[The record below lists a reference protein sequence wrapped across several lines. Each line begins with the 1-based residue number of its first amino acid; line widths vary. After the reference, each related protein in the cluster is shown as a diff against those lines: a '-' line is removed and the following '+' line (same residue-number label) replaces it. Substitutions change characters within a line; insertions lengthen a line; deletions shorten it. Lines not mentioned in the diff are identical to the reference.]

1 MIDMNLK
8 NLRKKHN
15 LSQEKLA
22 EKLGVSRQ
30 AVAKWEN
37 GDALPDIINCQKLS
51 ELYKVSIDELV
62 NCEINVDEVNGTE
75 KDGRHIFGAVTV
87 GERGQIVIP
96 IKAREVFD
104 IHPGD
109 KILILGDE
117 AQGIALVKL
126 KWISEF
132 TNKIFPKKGDTEE

>member
-51 ELYKVSIDELV
+51 ELYKISIDELV
-62 NCEINVDEVNGTE
+62 NCEINVD
-75 KDGRHIFGAVTV
+75 
-87 GERGQIVIP
+87 
-96 IKAREVFD
+96 
-104 IHPGD
+104 
-109 KILILGDE
+109 
-117 AQGIALVKL
+117 
-126 KWISEF
+126 
-132 TNKIFPKKGDTEE
+132 

>member
-37 GDALPDIINCQKLS
+37 GDALPDIMNCQKLS
-51 ELYKVSIDELV
+51 ELYRISIDELI
-62 NCEINVDEVNGTE
+62 NCEICVDELRKNE
-75 KDGRHIFGAVTV
+75 KDGKHVFGAVTV

-104 IHPGD
+104 IKAGD

-117 AQGIALVKL
+117 DQGIALVKL
-126 KWISEF
+126 KWFSSF
-132 TNKIFPKKGDTEE
+132 GKNIFSAKEDEEE

>member
-1 MIDMNLK
+1 MSENQIK
-8 NLRKKHN
+8 YLRKNKK
-15 LSQEKLA
+15 LSQKELA
-22 EKLGVSRQ
+22 ERMGITQQ

-126 KWISEF
+126 KWISDF

>member
-8 NLRKKHN
+8 KLRKKHN

-30 AVAKWEN
+30 TVAKWEN
-37 GDALPDIINCQKLS
+37 GEALPDIINCQKLS
-51 ELYKVSIDELV
+51 GIYSISIDDLV
-62 NCEINVDEVNGTE
+62 KYDVDIDETKGEEKNG
-75 KDGRHIFGAVTV
+75 KHIFGAVTV

-96 IKAREVFD
+96 IKAREIFD

-117 AQGIALVKL
+117 AQGMALVKL

-132 TNKIFPKKGDTEE
+132 VDKCFPKKGEEE